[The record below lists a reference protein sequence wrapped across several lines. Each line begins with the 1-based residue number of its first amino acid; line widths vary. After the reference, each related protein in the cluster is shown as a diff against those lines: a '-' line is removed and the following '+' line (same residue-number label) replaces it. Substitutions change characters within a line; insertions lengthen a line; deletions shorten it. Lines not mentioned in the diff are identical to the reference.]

1 MLPRHLTFLI
11 PVLFTVLTGRGQ
23 ETRIVKF
30 KQQPMNARLQHFY
43 VAGVKDTRTD
53 TSTIGSIRAGLFSKK
68 YVSVNLP
75 GGAASALMELFR
87 NNLKQDTHA
96 MPIILHIQQ
105 LEVAEKAG
113 GLKAESEVR
122 MNIGFYNTAGKIV
135 EYKGSN
141 TVQATVD
148 AGRYIEELIRRG
160 VDDMLQQFDT
170 WAAQNQEQLNA
181 MVKGPSV
188 EVVAEM
194 LTDAADTERIAF
206 TKARPL
212 TLADFQGKPDDLS
225 RAAAATNSGIE
236 VKTSLQT
243 LYNQTKVTVTILP
256 FFDKERSWCRNNSR
270 TARTLQHEQQ
280 HYNITAIKACELV
293 AAIRVFKF
301 STDNYM
307 KELEQLYKQKDRE
320 AQQLQQQYD
329 SETSHGQITA
339 AQMKWEDKISESL
352 AKQDCYK

>member
-1 MLPRHLTFLI
+1 MTPRHVTLLI
-11 PVLFTVLTGRGQ
+11 PVLISVLSVIGQ
-23 ETRIVKF
+23 EKKIIKF
-30 KQQPMNARLQHFY
+30 KQQPMTARLQHY
-43 VAGVKDTRTD
+43 HVAGIKDDRSD
-53 TSTIGSIRAGLFSKK
+53 TGTIGSIRAGVFSKK
-68 YVSVNLP
+68 YASVNLP
-75 GGAASALMELFR
+75 GGAASAMMDLLK
-87 NNLKQDTHA
+87 NNLKQDTHTI
-96 MPIILHIQQ
+96 PITLHIQQ
-105 LEVAEKAG
+105 LEVAEKTG

-141 TVQATVD
+141 TVQATMD

-160 VDDMLQQFDT
+160 LDDMLQQFDA
-170 WAAQNQEQLNA
+170 WAGQNKEQLNA

-188 EVVAEM
+188 EVIAEM

-206 TKARPL
+206 SKTRL
-212 TLADFQGKPDDLS
+212 LALEDFQGKPDDLS

-243 LYNQTKVTVTILP
+243 LYGQTKVTLTILP
-256 FFDKERSWCRNNSR
+256 FFDKERSWCRTNSR

-280 HYNITAIKACELV
+280 HFNITAIKACELA
-293 AAIRVFKF
+293 AAIRAFRF

-307 KELEQLYKQKDRE
+307 KELEQLYRQKDRE
-320 AQQLQQQYD
+320 GQQMQQQYD
-329 SETSHGQITA
+329 AETSHGQIAA
-339 AQMKWEDKISESL
+339 AQTKWEGQIGESL